1 MNKESK
7 TLDLVLKGQWY
18 DMEDSGEKPEE
29 YREITHYWM
38 SRLFLPG
45 DYFYLWKP
53 LKKYNIDVKMVEILK
68 KQVYQTA
75 EMHFRNYEYV
85 RLRRGYTNITMTFP
99 IKEIAIGMGNPK
111 WGAPTDREVF
121 IIKFGERLTDMS

>member
-18 DMEDSGEKPEE
+18 DMEYSGEKPEE

-53 LKKYNIDVKMVEILK
+53 FRRYAMDAKMVQRLK
-68 KQVYQTA
+68 SQIYETA
-75 EMHFRNYEYV
+75 
-85 RLRRGYTNITMTFP
+85 
-99 IKEIAIGMGNPK
+99 GM
-111 WGAPTDREVF
+111 RF
-121 IIKFGERLTDMS
+121 F